1 MRIATKIIS
10 GYAVLIALMA
20 AVLVYQVVSIHYM
33 QSINKNLSGLTFSA
47 ARTSIQ
53 LMRDRDLVEEYTK
66 KSFIV
71 ENPEQYVEKLEE
83 FKEGFASDLQNLKHL
98 GRSEREQVEI
108 NRLVQYWEEFC
119 QALAREL
126 AVLSTGVMPEELAEH
141 LERLRAQ
148 VLTVHQASLRAIEAE
163 VAKAADTGARAEWI
177 SWSAA
182 AIALVV
188 SFLVSFVIVRSI
200 SEPLHHLTEGT
211 RAVAGGKFFYR
222 LDTSRNDEFAQLAKD
237 FNTMTARLNELD
249 QMKKDFVSHVSHEL
263 KGPLASMQET
273 THMLL
278 EEIPG
283 PLTEKQKRLI
293 QLNLLGSKQLSSML
307 ENLLDMSRLEAG
319 VMEYE
324 LTTQELVS
332 LIQTVVSQLEPL
344 AIEKTIRVEADLPAK
359 PLIVECDGDRVI
371 QVLSN
376 LLGNAIKFSPPGG
389 VIKVCAFSAAA
400 LPETMPASWR
410 KKVTEGGDSAGF
422 ALVAVSDSGPGV
434 PDAHKERIFEK
445 FHQVK
450 QGKKI
455 SGQGVG
461 LGLAIC
467 RTIAEAHRG
476 AIWVEDNSNHGSGSV
491 FWLLLRLG
499 SSQEG
504 VTHRTSSPL

>member
-1 MRIATKIIS
+1 VRIATKIIS
-10 GYAVLIALMA
+10 GYAILIALMA
-20 AVLVYQVVSIHYM
+20 AVLVYQVASIHHM
-33 QSINKNLSGLTFSA
+33 QSINKNLSGLNFSA

-71 ENPEQYVEKLEE
+71 GDPDYVEKLRE
-83 FKEGFASDLQNLKHL
+83 FKEGFASSLQDERYL

-108 NRLVQYWEEFC
+108 NRLVQFWEEFS

-126 AVLSTGVMPEELAEH
+126 AVLTPGTMPSELDQH

-148 VLTVHQASLRAIEAE
+148 VQTVHQVSLRTIEAE
-163 VAKAADTGARAEWI
+163 VGKAADTGAKAEWI

-188 SFLVSFVIVRSI
+188 SFLVSFFIVRSI

-211 RAVAGGKFFYR
+211 RAVAEGKYYYR
-222 LDTSRNDEFAQLAKD
+222 LDASRNDEFALLAKD

-283 PLTEKQKRLI
+283 SLTEKQKRLLD
-293 QLNLLGSKQLSSML
+293 LNLLSSKRLSSML

-324 LTTQELVS
+324 LTTQELVV
-332 LIQTVVSQLEPL
+332 LIQTAVSQLEPL
-344 AIEKTIRVEADLPAK
+344 AL
-359 PLIVECDGDRVI
+359 
-371 QVLSN
+371 
-376 LLGNAIKFSPPGG
+376 
-389 VIKVCAFSAAA
+389 
-400 LPETMPASWR
+400 
-410 KKVTEGGDSAGF
+410 
-422 ALVAVSDSGPGV
+422 
-434 PDAHKERIFEK
+434 
-445 FHQVK
+445 
-450 QGKKI
+450 
-455 SGQGVG
+455 
-461 LGLAIC
+461 
-467 RTIAEAHRG
+467 
-476 AIWVEDNSNHGSGSV
+476 
-491 FWLLLRLG
+491 
-499 SSQEG
+499 
-504 VTHRTSSPL
+504 

>member
-10 GYAVLIALMA
+10 GYAILIALMA
-20 AVLVYQVVSIHYM
+20 AVLVYQVASIHHM
-33 QSINKNLSGLTFSA
+33 QSINKNLSGLNFSA

-71 ENPEQYVEKLEE
+71 GDPDYVDKLRE
-83 FKEGFASDLQNLKHL
+83 FKEGFASSLQDMQYL

-108 NRLVQYWEEFC
+108 NRLVQFWEEFS

-126 AVLSTGVMPEELAEH
+126 AVLTPGTMPSELDQH

-148 VLTVHQASLRAIEAE
+148 VQTVHQVSLRTIEAE
-163 VAKAADTGARAEWI
+163 VGKAADTGAKAEWI

-188 SFLVSFVIVRSI
+188 SFLVSFFIVRSI

-211 RAVAGGKFFYR
+211 RAVAEGKFYYR
-222 LDTSRNDEFAQLAKD
+222 LDASRNDEFALLAKD

-283 PLTEKQKRLI
+283 SLTEKQKRLLD
-293 QLNLLGSKQLSSML
+293 LNLLSSKRLSSML

-324 LTTQELVS
+324 LTTQELVV
-332 LIQTVVSQLEPL
+332 LIQTVVSQLEPQAL
-344 AIEKTIRVEADLPAK
+344 EKTIRVEPDLPAK
-359 PLIVECDGDRVI
+359 PLIVECDGDRII

-376 LLGNAIKFSPPGG
+376 LLGNAIKFSPPGS
-389 VIKVCAFSAAA
+389 VIKVRAFSVAA

-410 KKVTEGGDSAGF
+410 EKVTEDGDSAGF

-434 PDAHKERIFEK
+434 PDAHKEKIFEK

-467 RTIAEAHRG
+467 RTIMEAHRG